1 MTTNDIV
8 TDRLI
13 LRSTRE
19 SDGEFCLSLWLD
31 DEMGRYLSDPPRAL
45 ADEAELN
52 FARGIEND
60 EGWYPFVAV
69 LKATGERIGTCSLV
83 PGENNEKWDL
93 GYCVHRDYWRQGIA
107 TEMIRAL
114 IDYGRAHGGRAFTA
128 DVAKDNAGS
137 NAVLRKLGFQPVSEG
152 TFHKRLTDIVYE
164 KYTYELKFE
173 S

>member
-1 MTTNDIV
+1 MMTDDIV

-31 DEMGRYLSDPPRAL
+31 DETGRYLSDPPREL
-45 ADEAELN
+45 ADDLELN
-52 FARGIEND
+52 FAKDIEHD

-83 PGENNEKWDL
+83 PSEDGISWDL
-93 GYCVHRDYWRQGIA
+93 GYCVHRDYRRQGIA

-114 IDYGRAHGGRAFTA
+114 IDFGRARGGRVFTA
-128 DVAKDNAGS
+128 DVAKENVSS
-137 NAVLRKLGFQPVSEG
+137 NALLRKLGFRPFKEG
-152 TFHKRLTDIVYE
+152 TFRKRLTDIVYE
-164 KYTYELKFE
+164 EYTYRLELDP
-173 S
+173 